1 MREYMGKTERPPK
14 KAEEIRLRLE
24 NPVTYSLA

>member
-1 MREYMGKTERPPK
+1 LLSSDNQKRSI

-24 NPVTYSLA
+24 NPVTYLLA